1 MKKIL
6 FEIALLGAIFFFFNT
21 AAAQDIE
28 SVVEQMAEDGAS
40 ESAIED
46 YLQQIETGIRRLNL
60 NLADRQQLEGSGLFS
75 PFQIASLLEYRAD
88 YGALLSMAELQMVD
102 GFSAEFVARIATAVT
117 LTGDTDRPGT
127 HLQAR
132 SRYKWK
138 QGTPGLH
145 QYNRVLLESGR
156 FSAGLLAES
165 DAGEIP
171 IADHLGGYLGYKHG
185 PFEVLVGDY
194 SACFGQGLALW
205 NSFAFTG
212 ASSPAS
218 VMRRPRGIV
227 PYTSASES
235 AAFRG
240 VAAGL
245 GLGRFKVS
253 AFASAAGVD
262 ARVSDKGYESL
273 IKTGYHR
280 TIYEK
285 GCKKAMREYLAGAN
299 VTFRG
304 SQFQAGITAAAYSF
318 SEHNARK
325 VMPYNQFQLYD
336 GWMGNLSADVLY
348 SAGHWRLFAEAAL
361 CSCKTA
367 AAVAGAVLTASYSF
381 EASLMLRYYDKG
393 YIAPHAGA
401 YSTISSVSNQA
412 GAVLAVMA
420 RPLRGLLV
428 TSFTEAVHYPYL
440 RYRVDGPSSAFY
452 EKLKAEYAFPLVTIS
467 VQDNYLWQSA
477 GKERKH
483 SLKGSVKF
491 ESGPWKAS
499 ARVGAVFF
507 TSDKGPQSGWAL
519 SVNAA
524 RTLLRGRATVQA
536 GAGWYE
542 ALSYDARV
550 YLFESDLPGN
560 FSLQYYYGKGI
571 AARGL
576 VKVKIGRRWS
586 LSLLAAVSQG
596 AEGRLQADYKF

>member
-6 FEIALLGAIFFFFNT
+6 FEIALLGAIFFFYGT

-28 SVVEQMAEDGAS
+28 SAVEQMAEDGAS

-46 YLQQIETGIRRLNL
+46 YLQQMESSGRRLNL
-60 NLADRQQLEGSGLFS
+60 NLADRQQLEASGLFS
-75 PFQIASLLEYRAD
+75 PFQIASLLEYRSD

-102 GFSAEFVARIATAVT
+102 GFSAEFVTRIAPAVT
-117 LTGDTDRPGT
+117 LETGTGRART
-127 HLQAR
+127 LLQIR

-138 QGTPGLH
+138 EGTPGVH

-156 FSAGLLAES
+156 FVAGLLAES

-171 IADHLGGYLGYKHG
+171 FVDHWGGYLGYKHG
-185 PFEVLVGDY
+185 PVEVLVGDY

-205 NSFAFTG
+205 NAFAFTG

-218 VMRRPRGIV
+218 VMRRPGGIV
-227 PYTSASES
+227 PYKSADES

-240 VAAGL
+240 VAAGF

-253 AFASAAGVD
+253 VFASAAGVD
-262 ARVSDKGYESL
+262 AKVTEKGYESV

-285 GCKKAMREYLAGAN
+285 GCKNAMREYLAGAN

-304 SQFQAGITAAAYSF
+304 SQFLAGITATACSF

-336 GWMGNLSADVLY
+336 GWTGNLSADMLF
-348 SAGHWRLFAEAAL
+348 STGHWRFFLEAAV
-361 CSCKTA
+361 CSRLRP

-381 EASLMLRYYDKG
+381 EASIMLRYYDKG

-412 GAVLAVMA
+412 GAALAVMT
-420 RPLRGLLV
+420 RPLRGLLL

-452 EKLKAEYAFPLVTIS
+452 EKLRAEYAFPLVTLS
-467 VQDNYLWQSA
+467 VQDNFVWQSA
-477 GKERKH
+477 GTTRKH

-499 ARVGAVFF
+499 ARVGATVL
-507 TSDKGPQSGWAL
+507 SSEAGRQAGWAASG
-519 SVNAA
+519 SVACS
-524 RTLLRGRATVQA
+524 LLAGQASVQL
-536 GAGWYE
+536 GVCR
-542 ALSYDARV
+542 YDAANYDVRV